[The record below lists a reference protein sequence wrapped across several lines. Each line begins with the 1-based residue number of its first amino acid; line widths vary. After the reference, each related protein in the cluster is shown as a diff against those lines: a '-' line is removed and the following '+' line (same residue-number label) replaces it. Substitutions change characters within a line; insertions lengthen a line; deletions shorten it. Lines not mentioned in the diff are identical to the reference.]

1 MTEQIDFG
9 WYYEESYARAG
20 HSSPWDAIQD
30 ACEDMLDDEANRTIL
45 VGPMRKLSV
54 QSLLSLDDLQELA
67 EDERLSGD
75 EIVELIASRIC
86 DEVSDCNYGA
96 RMSAAQKLELDRMLV
111 DGAGHQQVLAF
122 VAEHTDLEFESVCEG
137 VDAFPIQ
144 YSEGKWYFG
153 RDLKNPDAEI
163 EFNAHSGVDD
173 SPVGFT
179 WVVNEED
186 GFSGEGV
193 ATLSEAM
200 AQAEAAI
207 GRMVAR

>member
-1 MTEQIDFG
+1 MAEQNDFG
-9 WYYEESYARAG
+9 WYYEESYAHSG

-30 ACEDMLDDEANRTIL
+30 ACEDMLDDDANRTIL

-54 QSLLSLDDLQELA
+54 RSLLSLDDLQELA

-86 DEVSDCNYGA
+86 DELSDCDYGA
-96 RMSAAQKLELDRMLV
+96 RMSAAQTLELDRMLA
-111 DGAGHQQVLAF
+111 DGADHQRVLAF
-122 VAEHTDLEFESVCEG
+122 VAEHADIEFESVCEG
-137 VDAFPIQ
+137 VDAFPIE
-144 YSEGKWYFG
+144 YSEGKWHHG
-153 RDLKNPDAEI
+153 RDLKNPDATI
-163 EFNAHSGVDD
+163 GFNAESGVDD
-173 SPVGFT
+173 CPVGFT

-186 GFSGEGV
+186 GFNGEGV